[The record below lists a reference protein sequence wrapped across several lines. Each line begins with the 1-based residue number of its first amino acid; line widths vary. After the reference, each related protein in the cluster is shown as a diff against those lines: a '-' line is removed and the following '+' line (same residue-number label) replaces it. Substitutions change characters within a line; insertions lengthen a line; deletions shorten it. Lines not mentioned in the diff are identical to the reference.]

1 MRDPGLREQRRTE
14 ILVGGLLVVAFIAL
28 IMGIFW
34 ISGAKPGTPKM
45 QLFASAP
52 EAGAIGEGTRLTLLG
67 VDVGRVNRVTLRP
80 DGVVFELELTHRG
93 TLPSDTRAEEQT
105 AGFLGMAAL
114 ALIPGESQT
123 PLAEGDTIYAAGGG
137 PGLQDLAGDLGD
149 QASEV
154 LKRINTLLD
163 DSTVAAAQA
172 GIGSFSGG
180 MKELEALL
188 ASESKSL
195 EQLIRSLSATSARLA
210 RVTSGPEL
218 ERTLA
223 HIDSLTSRLAVA
235 SEDLDLTSEALASVL
250 GKIDRGEGSL
260 GLMVNDTTLYVNLT
274 ATLSNL
280 ETASEEIALLTRDIR
295 ERPEHYTKNLK
306 FSVF

>member
-45 QLFASAP
+45 TLYASAP
-52 EAGAIGEGTRLTLLG
+52 QAGAIGEGTRLTLLG
-67 VDVGRVNRVTLRP
+67 VDVGRVNRVDLLP

-93 TLPSDTRAEEQT
+93 LLPSDTRAEEQT

-114 ALIPGESQT
+114 ALLPGESSA
-123 PLAEGDTIYAAGGG
+123 PLVEGDTIYAAGGG

-149 QASEV
+149 QVSEV
-154 LKRINTLLD
+154 LDRINTLLD

-180 MKELEALL
+180 MAELESLL
-188 ASESKSL
+188 ESESESL
-195 EQLIRSLSATSARLA
+195 EQLIQGLSSTSARLA
-210 RVTSGPEL
+210 SITSGPEL
-218 ERTLA
+218 ERTLV
-223 HIDSLTSRLAVA
+223 HLDSLTARLSEA

-260 GLMVNDTTLYVNLT
+260 GLMVNDTTLYVNLS
-274 ATLSNL
+274 ATLANL
-280 ETASEEIALLTRDIR
+280 ESASEEIALLTRDIR
-295 ERPEHYTKNLK
+295 ERPEHYTQGLK

>member
-14 ILVGGLLVVAFIAL
+14 ILVGALLVIAFVAL

-34 ISGAKPGTPKM
+34 ISGSKPGTPKM
-45 QLFASAP
+45 TLFALAP
-52 EAGAIGEGTRLTLLG
+52 EAGAVGEGTRLTLLG
-67 VDVGRVNRVTLRP
+67 VDVGKVNSVELRA

-93 TLPSDTRAEEQT
+93 SLPADTKAEEQT

-114 ALIPGESQT
+114 ALLPGSSQT
-123 PLAEGDTIYAAGGG
+123 YLAEGDTIYAAGGG

-149 QASEV
+149 QASSV
-154 LKRINTLLD
+154 LTQINQLLN
-163 DSTVAAAQA
+163 DSTVAEAQK
-172 GIGSFSGG
+172 GISSFAGG
-180 MKELEALL
+180 MEELEVLL
-188 ASESKSL
+188 ERESQSL
-195 EQLIRSLSATSARLA
+195 ERLIQSLSTTSSRLA
-210 RVTSGPEL
+210 DVTSGPEL

-223 HIDSLTSRLAVA
+223 NVDSLTARLAKA
-235 SEDLDLTSEALASVL
+235 SEDLDETSEALASVL
-250 GKIDRGEGSL
+250 GKIDRGEGSI

-295 ERPEHYTKNLK
+295 ERPDHYTQGLK